1 MTGHRKT
8 CLIGL
13 VAMIGLTLSGCSV
26 RNEDLSSWW
35 KMWLRALKYAVQEVA
50 EQTLTEQDLT
60 NPFGPE
66 PGGQEPALPEEN
78 SQPPEVTVP
87 QPPEDMDTQPPEDMD
102 TQSPESVD
110 GEPQEEDSQP
120 PEFVDSQGE
129 DAETYY
135 ERRSEVLDVA
145 EADVS
150 ASVHSEAEASANL
163 TERGFDQYPVTTD
176 YSLQGEYI
184 GETEISSDSAE
195 KHPVYETYY
204 MSGEE
209 IIWVIYEINGRVIA
223 DPVSYNLESG
233 RNVRLVIAENTTLIS
248 YDGTMNRF
256 YETIPD
262 ASVLFLKTVP
272 RIDAEMLNNLTEG
285 ALDSLW
291 E

>member
-1 MTGHRKT
+1 MIGHSKM
-8 CLIGL
+8 CLFGL
-13 VAMIGLTLSGCSV
+13 AAMISLTLNGCSV
-26 RNEDLSSWW
+26 RNADCFLRW
-35 KMWLRALKYAVQEVA
+35 KEWLQTLKSAVQDVA
-50 EQTLTEQDLT
+50 EQTLTEQDILP
-60 NPFGPE
+60 NPFAPE
-66 PGGQEPALPEEN
+66 PDGSEPALPEE
-78 SQPPEVTVP
+78 
-87 QPPEDMDTQPPEDMD
+87 
-102 TQSPESVD
+102 D
-110 GEPQEEDSQP
+110 GQP

-150 ASVHSEAEASANL
+150 VSVHTEAEASANFI
-163 TERGFDQYPVTTD
+163 ERGFDQYPVTTD
-176 YSLQGEYI
+176 YTLQGEYI
-184 GETEISSDSAE
+184 GETEISSDSDE

-204 MSGEE
+204 MGGEE
-209 IIWVIYEINGRVIA
+209 IIWVIYEINGRIIA

-256 YETIPD
+256 YETVPD

-272 RIDAEMLNNLTEG
+272 RIDAQMLNYLTKG